1 MTGGER
7 DMHDVCRV
15 CPINGNV
22 CRAISVYN
30 RKDGSRWK
38 ANKKQGRCRVR
49 GQELTAIPRKV
60 FNFV

>member
-15 CPINGNV
+15 CSINGNV

-38 ANKKQGRCRVR
+38 ANKNKAVAGCGGR
-49 GQELTAIPRKV
+49 
-60 FNFV
+60 N